1 MLAKRA
7 RGMSQ
12 FRDAVAVVDEKAYE
26 AAEGV
31 KGAII
36 AADEFA
42 GDKMEA
48 ASGWV
53 EKSILEIRLAL
64 RTATDD
70 WQCLARKQRPEARE
84 SEPLQPERFEEW
96 ELDEQIICTVPGPF
110 AQPWHPSQQP
120 DVCKLCLLGEAGAG
134 KSSIIRRLV
143 SRAFEE
149 RHDPTARV
157 RQHFWRHNELLVEL
171 EVQRTTLHPETAS
184 SRHKHHMH
192 HSQHMHLCTLRIC
205 AAQRLRTS
213 APPHPRTLQDCPGL
227 SVAGEDLTAEGR
239 RALEVLLEP
248 PLWYEAQRREVV
260 IFEHRRKVEQQRR
273 RKQQRVGLGFGRAGE
288 RGPRPGRTAPPESI
302 RHLVEQDPEAELE
315 ETQSL
320 ASRLGSFGGRLV
332 GKHSGHGDGGHGG
345 GGGAMSNPI
354 GSERKR
360 NGFVV
365 VADVSRPGSLLA
377 ACEVVDRIFD
387 RLMFN
392 RDDTIRCPV
401 AVVVAGCKSDL
412 RASTPGLPTEA
423 TMRRQV
429 EARYENFDQRVFNVT
444 FAECSAITGKGV
456 EALLLHAV
464 ARAHAVPHRAQIES
478 ACHYNSAGQ
487 RKSVHRTLL
496 EKHYNSDKRRQIT

>member
-1 MLAKRA
+1 
-7 RGMSQ
+7 MSQ

-31 KGAII
+31 KGAVI

-42 GDKMEA
+42 GEKMEA
-48 ASGWV
+48 ASSWV

-84 SEPLQPERFEEW
+84 SESLQPERFEEW
-96 ELDEQIICTVPGPF
+96 ELDEQIVCTVPGPF

-120 DVCKLCLLGEAGAG
+120 NVCKLCLLGEASAG

-171 EVQRTTLHPETAS
+171 EVRRIILHPETAS
-184 SRHKHHMH
+184 SHHEHHMH
-192 HSQHMHLCTLRIC
+192 NTQ
-205 AAQRLRTS
+205 QRTSAPSASPNLNASAPPHLRTS
-213 APPHPRTLQDCPGL
+213 APPHLRTLQDCPGL
-227 SVAGEDLTAEGR
+227 PVAGEDLTAEGR

-260 IFEHRRKVEQQRR
+260 IFEHRRKAEQQRR
-273 RKQQRVGLGFGRAGE
+273 RKQQRVGLGFGRAG
-288 RGPRPGRTAPPESI
+288 GPRPGRTAPPESI
-302 RHLVEQDPEAELE
+302 RHLIEQEPEPELE
-315 ETQSL
+315 EAQSL
-320 ASRLGSFGGRLV
+320 ASRLGSFGGRFV
-332 GKHSGHGDGGHGG
+332 GKHGGHGDGGHGG
-345 GGGAMSNPI
+345 GGGGGAMSNPI
-354 GSERKR
+354 GTERKR

-365 VADVSRPGSLLA
+365 VADLSRPGSLHA

-423 TMRRQV
+423 TMRQQV

-444 FAECSAITGKGV
+444 YAECSAITGKGV

-478 ACHYNSAGQ
+478 ASHYNSAGQ
-487 RKSVHRTLL
+487 RKSVDRILL
-496 EKHYNSDKRRQIT
+496 EKHYNSAKRRQVA